1 MQPILLTPR
10 DLAVSSSLFVLDG
23 VLSLVLGLGLHRQLL
38 VAATRMVIQL
48 LVVGLVLRSAFALA
62 SPALTLGLV
71 LVMVAIAAR
80 EVAVRPEQ
88 RLVQLGNYAIAG
100 VSVAL
105 ATAITAILALTTAI
119 RPHPWYDPHYA
130 IPLAGIITGNV
141 LNAASLALD
150 SLLSGVVRERPAIE
164 AQLALGATI
173 RQALSRLIR
182 QSIRRALLPMINTMS
197 AAGVVTLPGIM
208 TGQILAGLD
217 PVQAVKYQILLMFL
231 LSGGGGLGAAAAVF
245 LGARRLTDSR
255 QRLRLDR
262 LAGTRRASATVR
274 R

>member
-1 MQPILLTPR
+1 MHPILLTPR
-10 DLAVSSSLFVLDG
+10 DLAVSASLLVLDG
-23 VLSLVLGLGLHRQLL
+23 VLSVALGLRLHWQLT

-48 LVVGLVLRSAFALA
+48 LVIGLVLRAAFALA

-71 LVMVAIAAR
+71 LVMAAIAAR

-88 RLVQLGNYAIAG
+88 RLIRMGNYVIAG
-100 VSVAL
+100 GSVAI

-119 RPHPWYDPHYA
+119 RPHPWYDPRYA

-150 SLLSGVVRERPAIE
+150 SLLGGVVRERAAIE
-164 AQLALGATI
+164 AQLALGSTI
-173 RQALSRLIR
+173 TQAMARLVR
-182 QSIRRALLPMINTMS
+182 QSIRRALLPMVNTMS

-231 LSGGGGLGAAAAVF
+231 LAGGAGLGASGAVF
-245 LGARRLTDSR
+245 LGARRLTDGR
-255 QRLRLDR
+255 HRLRLDR
-262 LAGTRRASATVR
+262 LASRRASTQVR
-274 R
+274 